1 MVYLNTL
8 GLDGEPGGD
17 EVGKVSDSSASVS
30 LEQEVAL
37 LGVVERGRREPQPNP
52 HLHFHGAL
60 RLQERETTAK
70 GM

>member
-1 MVYLNTL
+1 MVYLDTV

-17 EVGKVSDSSASVS
+17 EVGKVADSSAGVS

-52 HLHFHGAL
+52 HLHFDGAL
-60 RLQERETTAK
+60 ERDDSERDVALA
-70 GM
+70 